1 MAHKIDTQKVFGIL
15 SLFGIWILT
24 FILINPLHDFPLN
37 DDWSFSLTV
46 KYLVEDGVYLP
57 QDWLAFPLLT
67 QALWGAL
74 FCLPFGFSFSALTV
88 STLTLGL
95 AGILITY
102 LLTLEISGDK
112 RFAVLAGLL
121 IATNPLYTHL
131 SVGFMSD
138 VPFYAF
144 FVFSLYFYLLS
155 YKRKNR
161 IWLFAGAL
169 LALMAMFI
177 RQYGLIIP
185 IAFFLFELLSRKKTF
200 RGIIWLHFATVIIF
214 IAALTIYNRWLDAT
228 DRLPEM
234 YWGVKNLSTS
244 STTFEDYA
252 WRIYTRVGL
261 VILQTGLWLFPLLLA
276 GVVASFSVIRKNWKI
291 LVIIMVVFSMPMI
304 RMLLTIPAGNNL
316 YDLGLGVLTTRDF
329 FIEYIPPDIFSVP
342 WIWYIIWP
350 LSFAGGLMFV
360 LLIGA
365 KVIHFWKLIRTAKMV
380 NSDFYMDA
388 GLISFIMFLLYMGIS
403 MINFTYFDRYIIP
416 LLLMA
421 IILIIPQKI
430 FQPKKTKWQVYIA
443 LIFLAT
449 QLSFSIAANRFYLDW
464 SRKKW
469 MAARELMA
477 QGVPAQKID
486 GGHEFNFWHGAEFDK
501 YGRWNPDNYDY
512 VICFIELD
520 GFQTIRRYPV
530 SGSLSGNVNEILLL
544 KRQ

>member
-1 MAHKIDTQKVFGIL
+1 MIYKIDSQKIFDIL
-15 SLFGIWILT
+15 FLSGIWILI
-24 FILINPLHDFPLN
+24 FILINPFHDFPLN
-37 DDWSFSLTV
+37 DDWSFSLTA

-88 STLTLGL
+88 STLALGL
-95 AGILITY
+95 AGILFTY
-102 LLTLEISGDK
+102 LLTLEISGDR
-112 RFAVLAGLL
+112 RFSVLAGLL

-131 SVGFMSD
+131 SLGFMSD

-144 FVFSLYFYLLS
+144 FVSSVYFYMLS

-161 IWLFAGAL
+161 IYLFAGVL
-169 LALMAMFI
+169 LAIMAMFI

-185 IAFFLFELLSRKKTF
+185 IAFLLFEILSRKKTF
-200 RGIIWLHFATVIIF
+200 RGIRWLHFATVILF
-214 IAALTIYNRWLDAT
+214 IAALTIYNRWLAAT

-234 YWGVKNLSTS
+234 YWSVKNLSTF
-244 STTFEDYA
+244 STTLEDYV

-276 GVVASFSVIRKNWKI
+276 GVVASFSLIRKNYKI
-291 LVIIMVVFSMPMI
+291 LVIILVVFIPPMI
-304 RMLLTIPAGNNL
+304 RMLLTIPGGNNF

-342 WIWYIIWP
+342 WIWYVIWP

-360 LLIGA
+360 LLISV
-365 KVIHFWKLIRTAKMV
+365 KVIHFWKLIRAAKMAT
-380 NSDFYMDA
+380 SDFYLIA
-388 GLISFIMFLLYMGIS
+388 GLISFLLFILYMGIS
-403 MINFTYFDRYIIP
+403 MINFTYFDRYILC
-416 LLLMA
+416 LLLMT
-421 IILIIPQKI
+421 IILIIPQKSLL
-430 FQPKKTKWQVYIA
+430 PKKIKWPVYIA
-443 LIFLAT
+443 IIFLIV

-464 SRKKW
+464 SRNKW
-469 MAARELMA
+469 MAARELME
-477 QGVPAQKID
+477 QGVPAEKID

-501 YGRWNPDNYDY
+501 YGRWNTDNYDY

-520 GFQTIRRYPV
+520 GFQTIQRYPV

>member
-1 MAHKIDTQKVFGIL
+1 MVHKIDSQKVFDIL
-15 SLFGIWILT
+15 FLSGIWILI
-24 FILINPLHDFPLN
+24 FILINPFHDFPLN

-67 QALWGAL
+67 QALWGTL

-88 STLTLGL
+88 STLALGL
-95 AGILITY
+95 AGILFTY
-102 LLTLEISGDK
+102 FLTLEISGDR
-112 RFAVLAGLL
+112 RFSVLAGLL

-131 SVGFMSD
+131 SLGFMSD

-144 FVFSLYFYLLS
+144 FVSSVYFYMLS

-161 IWLFAGAL
+161 IYLFAGVL
-169 LALMAMFI
+169 LAIMAMFI

-185 IAFFLFELLSRKKTF
+185 IAFLLFEVLSRKKTF
-200 RGIIWLHFATVIIF
+200 GGISWLHFATVILF
-214 IAALTIYNRWLDAT
+214 ITALTIYNRWLAAT

-234 YWGVKNLSTS
+234 YWSVKNLSAF
-244 STTFEDYA
+244 STTLEDYA

-276 GVVASFSVIRKNWKI
+276 GVVASFSLIRKNYKI
-291 LVIIMVVFSMPMI
+291 LVIILVVFIMPMI
-304 RMLLTIPAGNNL
+304 RMLLTLPVGNNF

-360 LLIGA
+360 LLISVR
-365 KVIHFWKLIRTAKMV
+365 VIHFWKLIRAAKMAT
-380 NSDFYMDA
+380 SDFYLIA
-388 GLISFIMFLLYMGIS
+388 GLISFLLFILYMGIS
-403 MINFTYFDRYIIP
+403 MINFTFFDRYILC

-421 IILIIPQKI
+421 IILIIPQKSLL
-430 FQPKKTKWQVYIA
+430 PKKTKWPVYIA
-443 LIFLAT
+443 IIFLVV

-464 SRKKW
+464 SRNKW
-469 MAARELMA
+469 MAARELME

-501 YGRWNPDNYDY
+501 YGRWNTDNYDY